1 MAIFGRF
8 ERPEHDSR
16 PAPPWWRPVLAVTL
30 ICAGL
35 GFLAA
40 IGIADEQ
47 GLNGLVL
54 SLPVIGV
61 ILGGIARLP
70 RSQPVVG

>member
-1 MAIFGRF
+1 M
-8 ERPEHDSR
+8 
-16 PAPPWWRPVLAVTL
+16 LAVLL

-40 IGIADEQ
+40 IGIADDE

-54 SLPVIGV
+54 SLPIVGVVIG
-61 ILGGIARLP
+61 GISRLRWSRPAARTA
-70 RSQPVVG
+70 V